1 MIKWKL
7 AYQANCWGP
16 MGGDAVGVTSISR
29 LAYRTYADMARA
41 VDEIAQAGFAGV
53 EMFDGNLLDYQDRM
67 STLRLLLEKAGVQL
81 VAAYS
86 GCNFIF
92 PDALAEELARL
103 ERVADATAQAG
114 GLYLV
119 VGGGA
124 QRAAG
129 IQPGDYD
136 LLGAALDKVVALAKK
151 HGLTAHYHPHLST
164 IVETPEQVRKIF
176 SQTEIGFCP
185 DTAHLA
191 AGGADVPALISEFR
205 SRITYVHL
213 KGWQRDPFRF
223 TPLDE
228 GDLDTTAIL
237 GMLQELKYEGW
248 ITTELDEWPEPLAA
262 AKRTRAFLRKFQGAD
277 AGAY

>member
-1 MIKWKL
+1 MTNWKL

-29 LAYRTYADMARA
+29 LTYRTYADMARA
-41 VDEIAQAGFAGV
+41 IDEIASAGFSGI
-53 EMFDGNLLDYQDRM
+53 EMFDGNLLDYQGRM
-67 STLRLLLEKAGVQL
+67 STLRQLLDRAGLQF

-92 PDALAEELARL
+92 PDMLAEELARL
-103 ERVADATAQAG
+103 ERVAAATAEAG

-129 IQPGDYD
+129 IAAGDSA
-136 LLGAALDKVVALAKK
+136 LLGAALDKVAALARK
-151 HGLTAHYHPHLST
+151 HGLSAHYHPHLST
-164 IVETPEQVRKIF
+164 MVETPAQVRDIF
-176 SQTEIGFCP
+176 AQTEIGFCP

-191 AGGADVPALISEFR
+191 AGGADVPALITELR
-205 SRITYVHL
+205 DRITYVHM
-213 KGWQRDPFRF
+213 KGWQREPFRF

-228 GDLDTTAIL
+228 GDLDTRAIL
-237 GMLQELKYEGW
+237 TTLKDLGFEGW
-248 ITTELDEWPEPLAA
+248 IAAELDQWDDPLAG
-262 AKRTRAFLRKFQGAD
+262 AKRTREFFRGFEGHQQG
-277 AGAY
+277 

>member
-1 MIKWKL
+1 MTKWKL
-7 AYQANCWGP
+7 AYQTNCWGP

-29 LAYRTYADMARA
+29 LTYRTYADMARA
-41 VDEIAQAGFAGV
+41 IEQIAEAGFEGV

-67 STLRLLLEKAGVQL
+67 STLRTLLEQAGVRL

-92 PDALAEELARL
+92 ADALPEELARL

-114 GLYLV
+114 GRHLV

-129 IQPGDYD
+129 ILEGDYA
-136 LLGAALDKVVALAKK
+136 LLGEALDKVVDLAKK
-151 HGLTAHYHPHLST
+151 HGLSAHYHPHLST
-164 IVETPEQVRKIF
+164 IVESPEQVRKVF
-176 SQTEIGFCP
+176 SHSSIGFCP

-191 AGGADVPALISEFR
+191 AAGADVPALLSEF
-205 SRITYVHL
+205 SDRISYVHL

-228 GDLDTTAIL
+228 GDLDMTAIVRK
-237 GMLQELKYEGW
+237 LQELKYEGW
-248 ITTELDEWPEPLAA
+248 IASELDEWQDPLAG
-262 AKRTRAFLRKFQGAD
+262 AKRTRAFLRKFEGFEA
-277 AGAY
+277 AKR

>member
-1 MIKWKL
+1 MTKWKL
-7 AYQANCWGP
+7 AYSTNCWGP
-16 MGGDAVGVTSISR
+16 MGGDAVGVTSVSR
-29 LAYRTYADMARA
+29 LTYRTYADMARA
-41 VDEIAQAGFAGV
+41 IEEIASAGFSGV

-67 STLRLLLEKAGVQL
+67 STLRQLLDGAGVQL

-92 PDALAEELARL
+92 PDMLAEELARL

-129 IQPGDYD
+129 IQPGDYA
-136 LLGAALDKVVALAKK
+136 LLATALDKVAPLAVK

-176 SQTEIGFCP
+176 AQTDIGFCP

-191 AGGADVPALISEFR
+191 AGGADVPALLAEFR
-205 SRITYVHL
+205 ERITYVHI

-228 GDLDTTAIL
+228 GDLNTTAIL
-237 GMLQELKYEGW
+237 SKLKELDFEGW
-248 ITTELDEWPEPLAA
+248 ITTELDEWADPLAA
-262 AKRTRAFLRKFQGAD
+262 AKRTRQFFHGFENAD
-277 AGAY
+277 AGTR